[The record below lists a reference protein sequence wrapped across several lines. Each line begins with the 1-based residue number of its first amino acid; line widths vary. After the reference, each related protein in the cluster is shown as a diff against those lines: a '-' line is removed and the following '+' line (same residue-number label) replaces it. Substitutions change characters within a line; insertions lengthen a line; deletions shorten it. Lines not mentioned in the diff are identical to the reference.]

1 MSNYG
6 KLRVWTE
13 SNLLQEHELAQDT
26 LTIGRAPDNDLV
38 LHNPY
43 ISRYQARLHYDGQHW
58 TLENASKNV
67 PVVFQGNAISGQVTL
82 KSGDRFEF
90 GEMQFELE
98 QKTDAQAQP
107 RPTIMLK
114 KAPETIVQDLSETQ
128 PAPQSS
134 PAQQPPA
141 QQPPAQQPPA
151 QQPPAQQSPRTVMV
165 SAAPMLKVTYATNE
179 QGTLSNTYPL
189 TEPHMTIGRSSDNTI
204 VIPVSTVSRQHASL
218 KLDAQGYTIVDEG
231 STNGLLYQG
240 SLTPERRLVDGD
252 IIRIDDDLGN
262 FVSLTY
268 LDPARPAPKQVK
280 DVRFAAGQQEVTIG
294 RASDNVIVLD
304 HPQVSSHHAVI
315 KRGPQGATVQDLG
328 STNGTYVRGQRV
340 THSPLQPG
348 DTLQIAL
355 FQLVYQDDGLVQT
368 DADTIR
374 LDAIHLRK
382 AVNKD
387 TLVLLDNISLSIYPK
402 ELVAIVGGSGAGKS
416 TLMNALSGFHPAPEG
431 TVLFNGDDYYQNLA
445 AYRNSLGYVPQDDII
460 HRDLTVEQTLYYAA
474 RLRLP
479 RDLSDAEIAE
489 RVDTVLHNVEMSAFR
504 SSEVA
509 RLSGG
514 QRKRVS
520 IAVELLSKPRLFFL
534 DEPLTGL
541 DPGISKRM
549 MSMLRRL
556 ADKGQTVVLITHATS
571 SITVCDKL
579 VVLGRGGK
587 LCFYGTPQEALE
599 FFEVENFAD
608 IYAKLSQNANSSEEW
623 QERFRQSAYYGDNV
637 LGRIAEV
644 APNVVQAGQNGAP
657 QTANSQVASGGV
669 QPTPVV
675 PASEQRD
682 RSAVKTAKQANKPS
696 RIQQFALLTRRY
708 FAIMRHDK
716 INLLLMLASAP
727 IIGLIIALVAN
738 AAVFAD
744 GTPPSDAQRVVFLL
758 AIASVFLGAN
768 SAAQELTREAP
779 IYLRERLVSLRVM
792 PYIMSKFVVLMLLS
806 LVQSTLL
813 VGVVVLGTGIP
824 PEGAILPGLI
834 ELLIGVWLTMLSG
847 VAMGLLISSWA
858 PNTDVA
864 ISIVPVLLVF
874 QIMLAGLI
882 FPLNGCMR
890 LSESPRFELCLDA
903 ISYPIAAKWSTDSMG
918 TTANVNRL
926 YYQDMA
932 MAPPG
937 IRPLSLPM
945 TLPNFDTADYDSGFQ
960 RYNEDVYSV
969 EVHQQS
975 RRIHLLGRW
984 GVLVGMIVLFLIL
997 AGISQRRK
1005 DRIWQVR

>member
-1 MSNYG
+1 
-6 KLRVWTE
+6 
-13 SNLLQEHELAQDT
+13 
-26 LTIGRAPDNDLV
+26 
-38 LHNPY
+38 
-43 ISRYQARLHYDGQHW
+43 
-58 TLENASKNV
+58 
-67 PVVFQGNAISGQVTL
+67 
-82 KSGDRFEF
+82 
-90 GEMQFELE
+90 
-98 QKTDAQAQP
+98 
-107 RPTIMLK
+107 
-114 KAPETIVQDLSETQ
+114 
-128 PAPQSS
+128 
-134 PAQQPPA
+134 
-141 QQPPAQQPPA
+141 
-151 QQPPAQQSPRTVMV
+151 
-165 SAAPMLKVTYATNE
+165 
-179 QGTLSNTYPL
+179 
-189 TEPHMTIGRSSDNTI
+189 
-204 VIPVSTVSRQHASL
+204 VSRRHASL
-218 KLDAQGYTIVDEG
+218 NLDDTGYTIIDEG

-252 IIRIDDDLGN
+252 VIRIDDELGN

-294 RASDNVIVLD
+294 RAPDNVIVLD
-304 HPQVSSHHAVI
+304 HPQVSSHHAII

-340 THSPLQPG
+340 SHAPLQPG
-348 DTLQIAL
+348 DMLQIAL

-382 AVNKD
+382 AVKKD
-387 TLVLLDNISLSIYPK
+387 TLVLLNTISLSIYPK
-402 ELVAIVGGSGAGKS
+402 ELVAIVGGSGTGKS
-416 TLMNALSGFHPAPEG
+416 TLMNALSGFRPAPEG

-479 RDLSDAEIAE
+479 RDMSAAEIAA
-489 RVDTVLHNVEMSAFR
+489 RVDTVLQDVEMSAFR

-571 SITVCDKL
+571 SITICDKL
-579 VVLGRGGK
+579 VVLGRGGR

-599 FFEVENFAD
+599 FFEVDTFAD
-608 IYAKLSQNANSSEEW
+608 IYAKLSQSATSSEEW
-623 QERFRQSAYYGDNV
+623 EERFRQSAYYHDNV
-637 LGRIAEV
+637 LKRIAEV
-644 APNVVQAGQNGAP
+644 APHTVQARLEDASQAATGPAATDGAWQSSLAP
-657 QTANSQVASGGV
+657 SSG
-669 QPTPVV
+669 
-675 PASEQRD
+675 QRD
-682 RSAVKTAKQANKPS
+682 ISAAKTAKQANKPS
-696 RIQQFALLTRRY
+696 QLQQFVLLMRRY
-708 FAIMRHDK
+708 FTIMRHDS

-768 SAAQELTREAP
+768 SSAQELTREAP

-806 LVQSTLL
+806 LVQSALL
-813 VGVVVLGTGIP
+813 VGIVVLGTGLP
-824 PEGAILPGLI
+824 PAGALLPGLL

-882 FPLNGCMR
+882 FPLNGCLR
-890 LSESPRFELCLDA
+890 LSETSRFELCLDA
-903 ISYPIAAKWSTDSMG
+903 VSYPIVARWSTDSLG
-918 TTANVNRL
+918 TTADLNRL

-932 MAPPG
+932 TAPPA

-945 TLPNFDTADYDSGFQ
+945 TLPNFDVADYSSRFQ
-960 RYNEDVYSV
+960 GYNEKSYSV
-969 EVHQQS
+969 EAHQQG
-975 RRIHLLGRW
+975 RRVHLLGRW
-984 GVLVGMIVLFLIL
+984 GVLVGLTMLFLIF
-997 AGISQRRK
+997 ASISQKRK
-1005 DRIWQVR
+1005 DRIWHVQ